1 MAVFSRTTIIEAVSL
16 LDNQPHS
23 NIDRLIIRFGLEESM
38 SGSRQKYVKE
48 KVNAV
53 SSYLIEH
60 PDFQGTNNSGLTF
73 EVIEFLV
80 RNIPDPDEDDSFE
93 TSQDRYFKLRNS
105 LARDGYRVEG
115 GKLRTI
121 LPENIN
127 LSKKESELELFL
139 KNSDF
144 KIARG
149 HFEQAID
156 AHTRGA
162 WAAANGQL
170 RTFVESLFD
179 EIAKRVVDDTPLPSS
194 SHNRREA
201 LAKADPPFFMAS
213 LNEWEIGSKGGFVQG
228 FWRRLHPDGSHPGLS
243 DEEDST
249 FRLHLVVLVAHHF
262 LKRFNERA

>member
-1 MAVFSRTTIIEAVSL
+1 MGVFSRTTIIEAVSL
-16 LDNQPHS
+16 LDDQPHS
-23 NIDRLIIRFGLEESM
+23 DIDRLIIRFGLKEGI
-38 SGSRQKYVKE
+38 SGSRQKFVKD

-53 SSYLIEH
+53 SLYLIEH
-60 PDFQGTNNSGLTF
+60 QGLQGAINSDLTR

-80 RNIPDPDEDDSFE
+80 QDIPNLDEDYFFE
-93 TSQDRYFKLRNS
+93 ASQDRYFKLRNS
-105 LARDGYRVEG
+105 LARDGYRIKD

-121 LPENIN
+121 LPENID
-127 LSKKESELELFL
+127 LSKKESELELLLMSSGFTT
-139 KNSDF
+139 
-144 KIARG
+144 ARV

-156 AHTRGA
+156 NHTRGA

-179 EIAKRVVDDTPLPSS
+179 EITKRVIDETLLPSG

-201 LAKADPPFFMAS
+201 LAKAEPPFFMES
-213 LNEWEIGSKGGFVQG
+213 LNEWEIGSNGGFVQG
-228 FWRRLHPDGSHPGLS
+228 FWRRLHPAGSHPGLS

-262 LKRFNERA
+262 LKRFIERT

>member
-1 MAVFSRTTIIEAVSL
+1 MAVFSRTSIVEAVSL

-23 NIDRLIIRFGLEESM
+23 NIDRLIIRFGLEKSI
-38 SGSRQKYVKE
+38 SGSRQKYVEE

-60 PDFQGTNNSGLTF
+60 PDFQGTNNSDLTF

-80 RNIPDPDEDDSFE
+80 DDSFE

-105 LARDGYRVEG
+105 LARDGYRVED

-121 LPENIN
+121 LPENID
-127 LSKKESELELFL
+127 LSKKENELELFL
-139 KNSDF
+139 KSSDF

>member
-1 MAVFSRTTIIEAVSL
+1 MAVFSRTTVIEAVSL

-23 NIDRLIIRFGLEESM
+23 NIDSLIIRFGLEDNI
-38 SGSRQKYVKE
+38 SGSRQKYVKD

-53 SSYLIEH
+53 SSYLIKH
-60 PDFQGTNNSGLTF
+60 QDLHGANNLDLTC

-80 RNIPDPDEDDSFE
+80 QDIPDLDKDDSFNA
-93 TSQDRYFKLRNS
+93 SQDRYFKLRNS
-105 LARDGYRVEG
+105 LARDGYRVKG

-121 LPENIN
+121 LPENID
-127 LSKKESELELFL
+127 LSKKESELEFFL
-139 KNSDF
+139 KNSGF
-144 KIARG
+144 QIARG

-162 WAAANGQL
+162 WAAANSQL

-179 EIAKRVVDDTPLPSS
+179 EIAKRVLDKISLPSS
-194 SHNRREA
+194 SHNLREA

-228 FWRRLHPDGSHPGLS
+228 FWRRLHSDGSHPGLS

>member
-1 MAVFSRTTIIEAVSL
+1 MAVFSRTTIVEAVSL

-23 NIDRLIIRFGLEESM
+23 SIDRLIIRFGLEESI
-38 SGSRQKYVKE
+38 SGVRQAYVKE

-60 PDFQGTNNSGLTF
+60 QGLQGVNNSDLTR

-80 RNIPDPDEDDSFE
+80 QNIPDIDEDDCFE
-93 TSQDRYFKLRNS
+93 PSQDGYFKLRNS
-105 LARDGYRVEG
+105 LARDGYRLNG
-115 GKLRTI
+115 GELRTI
-121 LPENIN
+121 LPEYID
-127 LSKKESELELFL
+127 LAKKENELELFL
-139 KNSDF
+139 KRFDF
-144 KIARG
+144 TISRG
-149 HFEQAID
+149 HFEQAIA

-179 EIAKRVVDDTPLPSS
+179 EIAKRVIDENPLLSS

-201 LAKADPPFFMAS
+201 LAKAEPPFFS
-213 LNEWEIGSKGGFVQG
+213 ELLNEWEVGSKGGFVQG
-228 FWRRLHPDGSHPGLS
+228 FWRRLHPGGSHPGLS

>member
-16 LDNQPHS
+16 MDDEPHS
-23 NIDRLIIRFGLEESM
+23 NIDRLIIRFGLEEIVA
-38 SGSRQKYVKE
+38 GRRQKYVKE

-53 SSYLIEH
+53 SLYLIENQ
-60 PDFQGTNNSGLTF
+60 DLQGTINSDLTR

-80 RNIPDPDEDDSFE
+80 QDIPDLDEDYSFKA
-93 TSQDRYFKLRNS
+93 SQDRYSKLRNS
-105 LARDGYRVEG
+105 LARDGYRIKG

-121 LPENIN
+121 LHENIY
-127 LSKKESELELFL
+127 LAKKESELELLL
-139 KNSDF
+139 KTSDF
-144 KIARG
+144 TTTQG

-162 WAAANGQL
+162 WAAANSQL

-179 EIAKRVVDDTPLPSS
+179 EIAKRVIDDISLLSS

-201 LAKADPPFFMAS
+201 LAKTEPPFFMES
-213 LNEWEIGSKGGFVQG
+213 LNEWKIGSKGGFVQG
-228 FWRRLHPDGSHPGLS
+228 FWSRLQSDGSHPGLS